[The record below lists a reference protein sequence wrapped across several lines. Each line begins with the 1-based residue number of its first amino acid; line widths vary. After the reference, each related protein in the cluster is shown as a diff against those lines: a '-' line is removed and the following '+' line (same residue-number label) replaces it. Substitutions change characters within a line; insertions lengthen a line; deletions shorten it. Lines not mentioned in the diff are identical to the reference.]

1 MENRMEGTLRAF
13 SHDMRAPLENVIALV
28 TLSLERLKEE
38 ARGGAESVVPYL
50 RKILVAAR
58 DMEMMTDDLLTQEGE
73 SREGRF
79 TAQELAESVSAAV
92 GEQAA
97 QRRQLLHI
105 DVSGLGEAAMIGD
118 GAALK
123 RILTNLMS
131 NAVKYTQDEGRI
143 SLIARGERTGCGAM
157 EAEFIVEDNGMGMD
171 AAFMARMYEPLARSR
186 QALDSAIPGHGL
198 GLASVKRLTERMH
211 AAIDAQSEPG
221 RGTRFTL
228 RVPLG
233 VEETQAEEQGEEL
246 AGKRILLAEDNDLSA
261 EIAQAILEG
270 KGASVRRAADG
281 EQAVKLFAS
290 LPAGTFDAILLDM
303 RMPVLGGCG
312 AAGAIRAMARADA
325 RRIPILAL
333 TAGGDAQDEREAI
346 AAGMNGCLKKP
357 LDVQALRL
365 AIK

>member
-28 TLSLERLKEE
+28 TLSLERLKED
-38 ARGGAESVVPYL
+38 AREGTESIAPYL

-58 DMEMMTDDLLTQEGE
+58 DMEMMTDDLLLEETTGRQE
-73 SREGRF
+73 RF
-79 TAQELAESVSAAV
+79 TAQEVAQSVSAAI
-92 GEQAA
+92 GACAA
-97 QRRQLLHI
+97 QKQQLLHI
-105 DVSGLGEAAMIGD
+105 DLSGLGEAAMVGD

-131 NAVKYTQDEGRI
+131 NAVKYTQDGGRI
-143 SLIARGERTGCGAM
+143 SLIARGEHTGCGAM

-171 AAFMARMYEPLARSR
+171 AAFMERMYEPMARSR
-186 QALDSAIPGHGL
+186 QAVNRAIPGHGL
-198 GLASVKRLTERMH
+198 GLASVKRMTERMH

-233 VEETQAEEQGEEL
+233 VEETQAKEQWEKL
-246 AGKRILLAEDNDLSA
+246 AGKRFLLAEDNDLSA
-261 EIAQAILEG
+261 EIAQVILEE
-270 KGASVRRAADG
+270 KGASVCRAADG
-281 EQAVKLFAS
+281 TQAVKRFAS
-290 LPAGTFDAILLDM
+290 LPEGTFDAILLDM
-303 RMPVLGGCG
+303 RMPELGGCG
-312 AAGAIRAMARADA
+312 AAEAIRKMARADA
-325 RRIPILAL
+325 GRIPILAL
-333 TAGGDAQDEREAI
+333 TAGGDTQDEREAL

-357 LDVQALRL
+357 LDVQALQL